1 MKMKE
6 VLAQTGLTDR
16 AVRLY
21 IDNGLIA
28 PDIEENYSGRKNI
41 EFSQSDIDRLK
52 NIALLRK
59 IGFSIPDI
67 KEISQGGEN
76 TKSIIEA
83 FIQQKRENIESDT
96 LVLEQLKNIPLDT
109 KITMES
115 LCLQLSSAAE
125 NKQVPKEDLQLMWVD
140 KLEKRGIDF
149 WGFINLVSALAAMF
163 FFAVGY
169 CKSYVHF
176 NFFGEYAS
184 LGFAHIFGSW
194 GIVILLSTFLLLL
207 NRKNAGF
214 RKKKSLRRYA
224 YGFFALM
231 LVPCWLGAFGV
242 CVLSSALGESY
253 TNDVSDYLVLD
264 SWVEDNYG
272 TEIKRIFPDEIPASA
287 LDEDGKNPYHIPYTT
302 RYYYFH
308 DYPLDP
314 RFDIAAQWIL
324 PENEYESAKSEMFE
338 LNLNNVRAIKGD
350 WVCYYLADDDKK
362 EQAEYWDDKSYW
374 FLIFA
379 CNDKTN
385 TVRYIASYCVD
396 SSRDGPYYLSMDW

>member
-67 KEISQGGEN
+67 KEISQGSEN

-125 NKQVPKEDLQLMWVD
+125 NKQVPKEDLQLP
-140 KLEKRGIDF
+140 KAEKRRREDYIAIAIIGIIAPLIIMTTLILLRCV
-149 WGFINLVSALAAMF
+149 GHKNLVFDFETIMMYIHLFSGWFIIIVLSLVMLLINRPKFVSEKKQRIRKHLSRILFSINTFAVFAAM
-163 FFAVGY
+163 GG
-169 CKSYVHF
+169 S
-176 NFFGEYAS
+176 S
-184 LGFAHIFGSW
+184 L
-194 GIVILLSTFLLLL
+194 
-207 NRKNAGF
+207 
-214 RKKKSLRRYA
+214 
-224 YGFFALM
+224 ALM
-231 LVPCWLGAFGV
+231 LAMHTQEYTTDPNDYMSLGSYYGSVEKEEILKVFP
-242 CVLSSALGESY
+242 SEIPESQVMY
-253 TNDVSDYLVLD
+253 NGLFKDKYKPSTVYYYHNMESLDDVSD
-264 SWVEDNYG
+264 
-272 TEIKRIFPDEIPASA
+272 IF
-287 LDEDGKNPYHIPYTT
+287 
-302 RYYYFH
+302 
-308 DYPLDP
+308 
-314 RFDIAAQWIL
+314 AQWQL
-324 PENEYESAKSEMFE
+324 PRKEFYEEVE
-338 LNLNNVRAIKGD
+338 LKQSNAVETVQKGD
-350 WVCYYLADDDKK
+350 WVMCYYSGNEKSEKEESYYDILA
-362 EQAEYWDDKSYW
+362 
-374 FLIFA
+374 FA
-379 CNDKTN
+379 YNEDIL
-385 TVRYIASYCVD
+385 TVRYICSGNIGYQECK
-396 SSRDGPYYLSMDW
+396 PYYLSLDW